1 MNVAGNI
8 LGRPPSPPPLSVTP
22 DIHEQPGEAHNMPEQ
37 WLDYNAL
44 AAHWQV
50 GPEAA
55 RARVRRGRFQRRTNN
70 LGAVEV
76 LLDTDAPIPQP
87 RRKAQ
92 DGQTGTATPSDTPN
106 AETPSAATVTAL
118 EALQGHI
125 DTLKAELA
133 KAEAIA
139 AERGQEVA
147 AAREQ
152 VATLTSQMLRITADL
167 AEARKLEAARQGG
180 GWWRR
185 LTG

>member
-1 MNVAGNI
+1 
-8 LGRPPSPPPLSVTP
+8 
-22 DIHEQPGEAHNMPEQ
+22 MPEQ
-37 WLDYNAL
+37 WLNYPEL
-44 AAHWQV
+44 AQLWGMSQ
-50 GPEAA
+50 EAA
-55 RARVRRGRFQRRTNN
+55 RARARRGNYQRRVGNT
-70 LGAVEV
+70 GQAEV
-76 LLDTDAPIPQP
+76 LVDTDAPVRKP
-87 RRKAQ
+87 RPPRAG
-92 DGQTGTATPSDTPN
+92 GQTRTATPQAQPDT
-106 AETPSAATVTAL
+106 ESPSAATVTAL

-133 KAEAIA
+133 KAEALA